1 MRDERGAFVQ
11 EAELELGPGTDPA
24 TVGGAVTTALCG
36 HWEHEGACR
45 WPHNN
50 EIDVADGRATFRT
63 LFIATSRDELEVRE
77 RIVRSLR
84 DVPGWVLHRTEP
96 RPVSPDDEPLARRLA
111 AAPTLP
117 G

>member
-1 MRDERGAFVQ
+1 MPDERRAFVQ
-11 EAELELGPGTDPA
+11 EAELELGPGMDPTA
-24 TVGGAVTTALCG
+24 VGGAVTTALCG

-50 EIDVADGRATFRT
+50 EIHVAGGRATFRT

-84 DVPGWVLHRTEP
+84 AGPGWALHRTEP
-96 RPVSPDDEPLARRLA
+96 RPASPAEQPLALRLA
-111 AAPTLP
+111 AAPSAP
-117 G
+117 R